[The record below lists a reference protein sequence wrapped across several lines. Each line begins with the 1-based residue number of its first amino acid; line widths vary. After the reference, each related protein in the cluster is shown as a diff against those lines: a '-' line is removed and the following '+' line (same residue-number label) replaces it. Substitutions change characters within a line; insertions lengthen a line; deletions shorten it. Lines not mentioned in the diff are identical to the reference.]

1 MRSSS
6 ESFSCLNGT
15 DWGITCRVGEG
26 SEPLNLVTRWGSNS
40 SNHFFSWLI
49 KLAQQWGELLYKGSG
64 SSALVGR
71 FDWKSTLEVC
81 CIVSAGLM
89 LGPFVFF
96 FNHYGFDLFVSGH
109 GLIPRHSFLT
119 HFWNLLLSK
128 SLEGIRAPRCQMSP
142 DSGRSLH
149 GASQFQRAG
158 LLPPTEHRVRFFFFQ
173 VCAVRLCAYSRQGNP
188 NCSVLYPYVWPGC
201 LGFTCSHSCI
211 LNICKQSC
219 KYFSITES

>member
-6 ESFSCLNGT
+6 ESFSCLNRT

-26 SEPLNLVTRWGSNS
+26 SEPLNLVSRWGSNS

-64 SSALVGR
+64 SSALVGW

-109 GLIPRHSFLT
+109 GLIPWHSPLKFLDTFLKFIALQVIGRHPCPKVPNEPRFGTLPPRCFT
-119 HFWNLLLSK
+119 VSK
-128 SLEGIRAPRCQMSP
+128 SRPSSSNRAQS
-142 DSGRSLH
+142 S
-149 GASQFQRAG
+149 FF
-158 LLPPTEHRVRFFFFQ
+158 LLPGVRRETVCLLRTKKSKLLCVVSIRVTWMFGVHMFTQ
-173 VCAVRLCAYSRQGNP
+173 
-188 NCSVLYPYVWPGC
+188 LY
-201 LGFTCSHSCI
+201 L
-211 LNICKQSC
+211 
-219 KYFSITES
+219 KYLQTKL

>member
-1 MRSSS
+1 MEENGEIFIWVIFMSKRDRLRNH
-6 ESFSCLNGT
+6 EQGGRRWRTFEFS
-15 DWGITCRVGEG
+15 
-26 SEPLNLVTRWGSNS
+26 SNS

-109 GLIPRHSFLT
+109 GLIPWHSPLKFLDTFLKFIALQVIGRHPCPKVPNEPRFGTLPPRCFT
-119 HFWNLLLSK
+119 VSK
-128 SLEGIRAPRCQMSP
+128 SRPSSSNRA
-142 DSGRSLH
+142 
-149 GASQFQRAG
+149 
-158 LLPPTEHRVRFFFFQ
+158 
-173 VCAVRLCAYSRQGNP
+173 
-188 NCSVLYPYVWPGC
+188 
-201 LGFTCSHSCI
+201 
-211 LNICKQSC
+211 QS
-219 KYFSITES
+219 